1 MNLIKIITI
10 SILMAFGGTDV
21 NPFKHVVG
29 NQKDLKVQS
38 IGSVASGLLEF
49 GKFVFGEDI
58 KSAIAGRLDP
68 ECKEYRE
75 QLMEDGRKYRKMVLD
90 FYEFQNSI
98 K

>member
-1 MNLIKIITI
+1 MNLIKIITL
-10 SILMAFGGTDV
+10 SIFIATDV

-29 NQKDLKVQS
+29 NQKDFQVQS